1 MNEIRFD
8 GQQEDER
15 VLYEAHP
22 DTRAVFLSVVSVLVA
37 AVFVLFLALLMM
49 FVVPAF
55 GVMFGLAGLLLAGLL
70 AGIGWLTA
78 SFQLSRNV
86 AYITDRRVIRFSSVG
101 PWSTSSRA
109 LFWDEVV
116 KIKTTAP
123 SWLYRAMNVGHVVAH
138 ARTEGDD
145 LDITNIGYYKDL
157 GNYMDKIMY
166 LYKKEPEKLK
176 GIRGF
181 VPKPR
186 GQRY

>member
-15 VLYEAHP
+15 ILYEAHP
-22 DTRAVFLSVVSVLVA
+22 DRRAVLLSVLSVILAAAFLMLITLVMA
-37 AVFVLFLALLMM
+37 IFLPEFRA
-49 FVVPAF
+49 PI
-55 GVMFGLAGLLLAGLL
+55 LLAGLL
-70 AGIGWLTA
+70 ISAILGVAAWLT
-78 SFQLSRNV
+78 SLFQLQRNV

-116 KIKTTAP
+116 KIKTKAP
-123 SWLYRAMNVGHVVAH
+123 SWLYKVMNVGNVVAH

-145 LDITNIGYYKDL
+145 LDITNISYFKDL
-157 GNYMDKIMY
+157 GNYMDKVMY

-176 GIRGF
+176 GIRSF
-181 VPKPR
+181 VPKPK